1 MSKCNRYALNSS
13 FDHDNAVKRVV
24 RYLTETLNLKL
35 RYESEKKL
43 KRANLEKL
51 KEDLLKYTDS
61 IFADCFNIKSF
72 IFEYMFF
79 L

>member
-1 MSKCNRYALNSS
+1 MNKCSRYALNSN

-24 RYLTETLNLKL
+24 RYLAETSDLKL

-43 KRANLEKL
+43 KKADREKQ
-51 KEDLLKYTDS
+51 KEDLLKYIDS
-61 IFADCFNIKSF
+61 IFADCLNTKSF